1 MNRRHL
7 LKLGGA
13 ALVSAGVAGRLY
25 AAPAAGPRFLL
36 VFLRGGYDS
45 TNLLIPYSSSYYYE
59 ARPNIAITRPDAASS
74 TSASIRRSMLLNSS
88 RLKVARRSRRRRSMC
103 SA

>member
-25 AAPAAGPRFLL
+25 AAPATGPRFLL

-59 ARPNIAITRPDAASS
+59 ARPNIAIAKPDSESKTGALELNGDWALAPLSLARS
-74 TSASIRRSMLLNSS
+74 TIESL
-88 RLKVARRSRRRRSMC
+88 VAQ
-103 SA
+103 